1 MLETTVVVIGGGATG
16 MGTLRDLC
24 MRGVPAILL
33 EQGGLAHGT
42 SSRFHGLLH
51 SGGRYA
57 VNDNESARECIEE
70 NMIVRRIGRQCV
82 EETEGFFALTP
93 GDDPA
98 YVAPWA
104 EACHKAGIDAQE
116 LDVAE
121 ALRLEPNL
129 APDIRRVFRVP
140 DSCVDGFRL
149 VLHNAMSA
157 KRYGGRVLTYHEVTA
172 IHQNNGTVCGV
183 TALDRISGEMVE
195 ISCQS
200 VVNAAGSWSGRIAG
214 LAGLDVAVSPDRGT
228 LIVFNHRFTSRVVN
242 RLVGTKGLN

>member
-1 MLETTVVVIGGGATG
+1 MPDLDEQRQEMALYLIVYVYCTEAIAGKNARYGRATAKWKYQEAVLETMVVVIGGGATG

-93 GDDPA
+93 DDDPA
-98 YVAPWA
+98 DVTPWA

-116 LDVAE
+116 LDDQRPTVWSPISRPTSGASSVCLIPVWT
-121 ALRLEPNL
+121 AFAWYCTTPC
-129 APDIRRVFRVP
+129 PP
-140 DSCVDGFRL
+140 S
-149 VLHNAMSA
+149 
-157 KRYGGRVLTYHEVTA
+157 VTA
-172 IHQNNGTVCGV
+172 
-183 TALDRISGEMVE
+183 
-195 ISCQS
+195 
-200 VVNAAGSWSGRIAG
+200 AGC
-214 LAGLDVAVSPDRGT
+214 
-228 LIVFNHRFTSRVVN
+228 
-242 RLVGTKGLN
+242 